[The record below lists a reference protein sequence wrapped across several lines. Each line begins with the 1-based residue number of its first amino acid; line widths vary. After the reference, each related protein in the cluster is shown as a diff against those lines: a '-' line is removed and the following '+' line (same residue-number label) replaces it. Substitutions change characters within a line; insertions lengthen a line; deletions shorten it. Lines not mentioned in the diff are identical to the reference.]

1 MTMVPTDEEKTKL
14 QEAQMQFP
22 DTPFAHAESFLLTL
36 SSITELSARLNL
48 WSFRMDYDNNEKV
61 SDSIDEICLYIST
74 EVIIF
79 SNLSFH
85 L

>member
-36 SSITELSARLNL
+36 SSITELSPRLNL

-61 SDSIDEICLYIST
+61 SDSIDEIWLYMST
-74 EVIIF
+74 EVLI
-79 SNLSFH
+79 H
-85 L
+85 

>member
-61 SDSIDEICLYIST
+61 SDSIDEIWLCMST
-74 EVIIF
+74 EVLI
-79 SNLSFH
+79 H
-85 L
+85 

>member
-1 MTMVPTDEEKTKL
+1 MVPTDEEKTKL

-61 SDSIDEICLYIST
+61 SDSIDEIWLYMST
-74 EVIIF
+74 EVLI
-79 SNLSFH
+79 H
-85 L
+85 

>member
-61 SDSIDEICLYIST
+61 SDSIDEMWLYMST
-74 EVIIF
+74 EVLI
-79 SNLSFH
+79 H
-85 L
+85 

>member
-61 SDSIDEICLYIST
+61 SDSIDEIWLYMST
-74 EVIIF
+74 EVLI
-79 SNLSFH
+79 H
-85 L
+85 

>member
-36 SSITELSARLNL
+36 SSITELSPRLNL

-61 SDSIDEICLYIST
+61 SDSIDEIWLYMST
-74 EVIIF
+74 EA
-79 SNLSFH
+79 LSH
-85 L
+85 

>member
-61 SDSIDEICLYIST
+61 SDSIDEICFYIST